1 MKPAS
6 PGCQASPLKV
16 TDLLARKDPE
26 NAREHTDQ
34 SQAAIRASIEKLGP
48 SRSIL
53 VDADGIVRAGNGTL
67 TAAAAVGIENV
78 LVVPSDGTKLVAV
91 RRSGLSEAEKTALAL
106 ADNRTAELSRWGPLL
121 GKVAQEVAGA
131 GFDTEGIG
139 FAPKEMEFLLRRIAQ
154 RQEETESAKVDAG
167 SPGPKAHI
175 DKHSPDQ
182 TGKLKSGYEVLV
194 YCDTLAEQAELLAWC
209 KAEGHEARH
218 FDL

>member
-1 MKPAS
+1 MRE
-6 PGCQASPLKV
+6 ASPLKV

-26 NAREHTDQ
+26 NAREHTEQ

-53 VDADGIVRAGNGTL
+53 VDADGVVRAGNGTL

-139 FAPKEMEFLLRRIAQ
+139 FDPQEMEFLLKKIRQ
-154 RQEETESAKVDAG
+154 REEEKTAKPADSGEAENKSHLERNV
-167 SPGPKAHI
+167 
-175 DKHSPDQ
+175 PDQ
-182 TGKLKSGYEVLV
+182 SGKLTSGYELIV
-194 YCDTLAEQAELLAWC
+194 YCDTLADQLELLEWC
-209 KAEGHEARH
+209 QQEGFEASR
-218 FDL
+218 LGN